1 MKLLILI
8 PCLLNL
14 MPLCLGFTSKDDDP
28 GPAMEW
34 TKAFSFDGNHEL
46 SKDSLLTTVPKMTK
60 EWKVSFEIKP
70 TDYSLSGYSNVLHLT
85 IGGKGLGSS
94 AKVGDR
100 TPAIWI
106 HKTRGV
112 MISSALNGKPAYTKT
127 IKRLPPAGEW
137 TTIEVSQSLVGS
149 KYMYEISIAG
159 KTVNR
164 VENTK
169 PVELSNVKVYA
180 GSPWYTATKGFLQ
193 NLEIEIKVPKIKG
206 CVLAGKTHPIPIYQ
220 CSTHTYKYI
229 SKPSLFIHI
238 LMNIHDFRPMANRF
252 FPPRGTPDIKQ
263 YAPYNPPPLGEGVEG
278 LV

>member
-8 PCLLNL
+8 SCLLNL

-137 TTIEVSQSLVGS
+137 TAIEVSQSLVGS

-159 KTVNR
+159 KTVNK

-193 NLEIEIKVPKIKG
+193 NLEIEIRVPKIKG
-206 CVLAGKTHPIPIYQ
+206 CVLAGKIHYL
-220 CSTHTYKYI
+220 
-229 SKPSLFIHI
+229 PSLFIHI
-238 LMNIHDFRPMANRF
+238 YDFRPMANRL
-252 FPPRGTPDIKQ
+252 FPPRGTPDIKER
-263 YAPYNPPPLGEGVEG
+263 AAYNPSSLGEGVEG

>member
-1 MKLLILI
+1 MKLLNLV

-14 MPLCLGFTSKDDDP
+14 IPLCLGFTLKDDDL

-34 TKAFSFDGNHEL
+34 TKAFSLDGKHEL
-46 SKDSLLTTVPKMTK
+46 SKDSLLTTLPKMTK
-60 EWKVSFEIKP
+60 EWRVSFEIKP
-70 TDYSLSGYSNVLHLT
+70 TDYTFGGYSNVLHLT

-100 TPAIWI
+100 IPAIWI

-112 MISSALNGKPAYTKT
+112 IVSSQRNGRAAYTTT
-127 IKRLPPAGEW
+127 IKGLLPPAGKW
-137 TTIEVSQSLVGS
+137 TAIEVSQSLVGS
-149 KYMYEISIAG
+149 KYIYEISIAG

-164 VENTK
+164 VENRK

-193 NLEIEIKVPKIKG
+193 NLEIEIRVPKIKG
-206 CVLAGKTHPIPIYQ
+206 CVLTGKTH
-220 CSTHTYKYI
+220 
-229 SKPSLFIHI
+229 SLPFLLIHI
-238 LMNIHDFRPMANRF
+238 YSLPFLFLHIYDFRPMANRL
-252 FPPRGTPDIKQ
+252 FPPRGTPDIKE
-263 YAPYNPPPLGEGVEG
+263 YAPYNPSSLGEGVEG